1 MTVLEISLTAGN
13 GSSKGSQRCIGRSV
27 SWGGGREERKVVA
40 TQRRMEK
47 KRKICG
53 RRHGERT
60 WEMSFIVTHTGVIS
74 DWRGTDGL
82 EENLCLEG
90 QGKALKDLAHRGV
103 REAQTQLGGVVVSAD
118 SRTWSVEGTTGARDS
133 WEGWGQ
139 LKRLIPLGTTAL
151 CQPGEMTASTAEL
164 IGTALDYPAD
174 K

>member
-1 MTVLEISLTAGN
+1 MHWQVCVLGWRQGGEKGRGN
-13 GSSKGSQRCIGRSV
+13 TKKDGKK
-27 SWGGGREERKVVA
+27 EENMWEAKY
-40 TQRRMEK
+40 
-47 KRKICG
+47 
-53 RRHGERT
+53 ERT
-60 WEMSFIVTHTGVIS
+60 WEMSFVVTHTGVIS

-133 WEGWGQ
+133 WERWGQ